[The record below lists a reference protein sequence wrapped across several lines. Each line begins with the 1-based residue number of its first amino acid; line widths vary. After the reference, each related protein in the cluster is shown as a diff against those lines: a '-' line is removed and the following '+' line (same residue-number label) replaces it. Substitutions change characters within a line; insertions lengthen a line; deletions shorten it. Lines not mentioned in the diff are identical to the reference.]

1 MTEGRRAA
9 MVGLVAVL
17 LLGVGPS
24 FAGQAGSEQEWVIFL
39 VRHAEK
45 LDESPI
51 PRSTRPA
58 ALVPR
63 RSRLFS
69 PTPGI
74 AHILSSDYLRT
85 LDTAAPLAE
94 RLGLETALY
103 DPRDL
108 PGLAARILEK
118 PGRYLVVGHSNTT
131 PKLAELLGGDSKG
144 PITDEEYDRLY
155 ILTRRNAKT
164 TTTLLR
170 YPGAVSGTM

>member
-45 LDESPI
+45 LDESADP
-51 PRSTRPA
+51 PLDEAGRARAEALA
-58 ALVPR
+58 AL
-63 RSRLFS
+63 LADA
-69 PTPGI
+69 GI